1 MNGNLVSPI
10 HVLANA
16 EVVEIIT
23 YDVSIP
29 FIDNM
34 VSFCSRLFTI
44 LQCQDTHIQG
54 AILVFSNF
62 CSVYNFTC
70 LLVTLCS

>member
-1 MNGNLVSPI
+1 VLYFQVNGNLASPI

-29 FIDNM
+29 LLDCIRASSISVID
-34 VSFCSRLFTI
+34 F
-44 LQCQDTHIQG
+44 
-54 AILVFSNF
+54 
-62 CSVYNFTC
+62 
-70 LLVTLCS
+70 